1 MAIRWIQF
9 VVLEFKSTEAIF
21 LFQMNEYGV
30 LNLHAG
36 PVFLIAS
43 QTQTLTALVSLL
55 LLQC

>member
-30 LNLHAG
+30 LK
-36 PVFLIAS
+36 IK
-43 QTQTLTALVSLL
+43 SLL
-55 LLQC
+55 YKSLIYMLALFS